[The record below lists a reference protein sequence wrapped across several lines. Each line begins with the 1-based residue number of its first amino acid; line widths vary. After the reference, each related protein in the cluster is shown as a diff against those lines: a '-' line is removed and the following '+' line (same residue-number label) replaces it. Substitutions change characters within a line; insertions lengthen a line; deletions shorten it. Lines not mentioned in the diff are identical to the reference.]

1 VCCPT
6 SERKQPDPF
15 IQNIMDKMSSI
26 ESQIAN
32 LNKENNT
39 TENTDCKGN
48 NRL

>member
-1 VCCPT
+1 M
-6 SERKQPDPF
+6 KQPDPF
-15 IQNIMDKMSSI
+15 IQNIFDKMSSI